1 MILNRWSSDFS
12 LVLSCVLNIRTKR
25 KPGTNP
31 ALTHKTHKGY
41 LLPDPPIDLRQEI
54 TMAAPSIVLIVYGM
68 ANPIRF
74 NPKIRIAP
82 PITPT
87 TKTKNRMPMIVP
99 TKRAVFP
106 FAFLINP
113 ISALILFLLF
123 NIRS

>member
-41 LLPDPPIDLRQEI
+41 LLLDPPIDLRQEI
-54 TMAAPSIVLIVYGM
+54 TMAAPDSVSTVYGM

-74 NPKIRIAP
+74 RPKIRQAP
-82 PITPT
+82 PISPT
-87 TKTKNRMPMIVP
+87 TKAKTRSPIMVP
-99 TKRAVFP
+99 TKKTVDLPFVFS
-106 FAFLINP
+106 INLD
-113 ISALILFLLF
+113 IALMLFV
-123 NIRS
+123 